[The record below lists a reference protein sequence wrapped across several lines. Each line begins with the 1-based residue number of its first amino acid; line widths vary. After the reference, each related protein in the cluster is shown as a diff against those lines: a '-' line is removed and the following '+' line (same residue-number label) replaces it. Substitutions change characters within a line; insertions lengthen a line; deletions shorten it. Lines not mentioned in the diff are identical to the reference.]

1 MNSIIEILESG
12 IKQLKN
18 DKELAEW
25 SRDNTERENKELKNK
40 VSELEAK
47 INKLEERGNDTF

>member
-25 SRDNTERENKELKNK
+25 GRDNAERENKELKARI
-40 VSELEAK
+40 SELENK
-47 INKLEERGNDTF
+47 ISELEERENDTF